1 MTPPPIGRHCAAR
14 PRRTTSPVAVPPR
27 GGTVNVN
34 FVSATTS
41 LRRGR
46 HRAQCRRCQRATETP
61 TWCFLLLSPL
71 ACDGAAAAAREPL
84 PHPPRIG
91 RPAKPATSA
100 IDLSC
105 LANHPLAHGGSDAN
119 RHDVQ
124 VPTQGPGPG
133 GPPRYHHR
141 SATPRTGASAP
152 LAGCAH
158 RAGRRTHVSSGGVGV
173 GETAS
178 AARFRSGGLTVG
190 APVPATSSRPCLQQT
205 CHAKCSLRAPGSP
218 ALSSRTR
225 PCSSTTSTTT
235 ASLRGFAAC
244 PRRAN
249 CSNRSGTSTVRG
261 LSTSNA

>member
-1 MTPPPIGRHCAAR
+1 MSTSFPRQPRFDVAGTALSAGGANELLKHRHGVFCCFRPSRATARQPPPGSLS
-14 PRRTTSPVAVPPR
+14 RTLR
-27 GGTVNVN
+27 G
-34 FVSATTS
+34 SAIPQS
-41 LRRGR
+41 
-46 HRAQCRRCQRATETP
+46 
-61 TWCFLLLSPL
+61 
-71 ACDGAAAAAREPL
+71 AAA
-84 PHPPRIG
+84 
-91 RPAKPATSA
+91 SA

-105 LANHPLAHGGSDAN
+105 LANHALAHGGSDAN
-119 RHDVQ
+119 RHDVP